1 MIHFNNAYIKYI
13 AHLEQINDA
22 ALAEPE
28 RMIREVEASYTENLQ
43 NIARHIVEH
52 HRSAH
57 IVMLAGPSSSG
68 KTTTAHL
75 LREHLQNFGVPAEII
90 SLDDFYLS
98 SDKTPLLPDGTKDYE
113 TVNALD
119 TEAIK
124 DCLKALSEGR
134 SYDVPRFDFTLGRA
148 LEEKVPL
155 CLGKNG
161 ITIVEGIHALN
172 PMFTA
177 HLEEGS
183 AVKLYVSVKQQIKD
197 ANGEVISP
205 MDLRLV
211 RRIVRDMQFRST
223 PVEKTL
229 AMWPNVVNGEDRYI
243 RPYRMTADYTVNSIH
258 IYESCVL
265 RSRAIPVLRS
275 VAGDSPYYRKAR
287 DLEARLMRF
296 EPINAELVPAGSML
310 REFLGR

>member
-1 MIHFNNAYIKYI
+1 MSSFGSGYLKYI

-22 ALAEPE
+22 ALQDPA

-43 NIARHIVEH
+43 NIARHIVTN

-75 LREHLQNFGVPAEII
+75 LQSHLQSFGVPSEII
-90 SLDDFYLS
+90 SLDDFYLG
-98 SDKTPLLPDGTKDYE
+98 SDKTPLLPDGTKDFE

-119 TEAIK
+119 TQAVKE
-124 DCLKALSEGR
+124 CLAALSEGR
-134 SYDVPRFDFTLGRA
+134 SYDVPRFDFTLGQP

-155 CLGKNG
+155 CLGKDG
-161 ITIVEGIHALN
+161 ITIVEGIHGLN

-177 HLEEGS
+177 HLKEDA

-211 RRIVRDMQFRST
+211 RRTVRDMQFRST

-229 AMWPNVVNGEDRYI
+229 SMWPNVVHGEDRYI
-243 RPYRMTADYTVNSIH
+243 RPYRMSADYTVNSIH
-258 IYESCVL
+258 IYEPCVL
-265 RSRAIPVLRS
+265 RSKAIPVLRS
-275 VAGDSPYYRKAR
+275 VASDSVHYRKAR

-296 EPINAELVPAGSML
+296 EPIDASLVPEGSML
-310 REFLGR
+310 REFIGR